1 MKIVVIGGS
10 GVIGSRL
17 VEKLREA
24 GHDRG
29 PRCRSVGDASAHQP
43 QVLDDPEV
51 VGSSI
56 RKDEA

>member
-1 MKIVVIGGS
+1 MLLQRATATRA
-10 GVIGSRL
+10 GVSADSS
-17 VEKLREA
+17 E
-24 GHDRG
+24 RG
-29 PRCRSVGDASAHQP
+29 ARSSPHVHRPTRDASAHQP